1 MSSKRCLLTMIR
13 HTDVTMCSKFKI
25 GQVKRHISSGALQLQ
40 GIQSCL
46 TNSDIHTGCQR
57 RHFSL
62 QRSHNPSNIIKTGPP
77 LLHRNCV
84 RTLYSLVQPQKVSS
98 VSHVPEHIKRPM
110 YVQTGSVPAASKPI
124 PLKTQAQVEGMKAAC
139 SLASSILA
147 KAGEAIRVGVTT
159 DEIDQ
164 LVHRLAIENS
174 AYPSPLLYKGFPKS
188 VCTSVN
194 NVACHGIPD
203 SRPLM
208 DGDIINVDVTVYLNG
223 YHGDCSKTYLVGNVD
238 KGGQLLVDVARRC
251 RDAGVAVCKPGI
263 RFCEIGNAISS
274 AAHSAGFSVIPEFC
288 GHGIGENFHEKPDI
302 LHFEHHDNAVMAPRM
317 TFTVE
322 PIICSGQPDFRIL
335 EDGWTAVTL
344 DSCRSA
350 QFEHTVL
357 ITEDGAQILTL

>member
-1 MSSKRCLLTMIR
+1 MSGTRCMLIFK
-13 HTDVTMCSKFKI
+13 HTDVKMCTKFMI
-25 GQVKRHISSGALQLQ
+25 GQMKRDLSSAVRKVQPCATNCDTHTTVKKRHL
-40 GIQSCL
+40 
-46 TNSDIHTGCQR
+46 
-57 RHFSL
+57 SL
-62 QRSHNPSNIIKTGPP
+62 QRSRNPREIMKRGPQE
-77 LLHRNCV
+77 LHECV
-84 RTLYSLVQPQKVSS
+84 RTLYSLVQPQNVSS
-98 VSHVPEHIKRPM
+98 VSHVPDHIKRPV
-110 YVQTGSVPAASKPI
+110 YVQTGSVPVASKPI
-124 PLKTQAQVEGMKAAC
+124 PLKNQTQIDGMKAAC
-139 SLASSILA
+139 SLASNILE
-147 KAGEAIRVGVTT
+147 KAGEAVRIGVTT

-164 LVHRLAIENS
+164 LVHRLSIENN

-208 DGDIINVDVTVYLNG
+208 DGDIINIDVTVYLNG
-223 YHGDCSKTYLVGNVD
+223 YHGDCSKTFLVGNVD
-238 KGGQLLVDVARRC
+238 RGGQLLVDVARHC
-251 RDAGVAVCKPGI
+251 RDAGVSVCKPGV
-263 RFCEIGNAISS
+263 RFCEIGKAISS

-302 LHFEHHDNAVMAPRM
+302 LHFEHHDEAVMAPRM

-322 PIICSGQPDFRIL
+322 PIICSGHPDFRIL

-357 ITEDGAQILTL
+357 ITEEGVEILTL